1 MNCTRALP
9 AGLTGFLPAL
19 KGHPVNPLTALLSL
33 FVPKLNLPPAVGEPQ
48 WLGQHTAS
56 AERLHRRALVRKYGR
71 RQALKH
77 IKLGRRLASA

>member
-1 MNCTRALP
+1 MTP
-9 AGLTGFLPAL
+9 L
-19 KGHPVNPLTALLSL
+19 KALLSL
-33 FVPKLNLPPAVGEPQ
+33 FIPELKLPPVVGEAQ